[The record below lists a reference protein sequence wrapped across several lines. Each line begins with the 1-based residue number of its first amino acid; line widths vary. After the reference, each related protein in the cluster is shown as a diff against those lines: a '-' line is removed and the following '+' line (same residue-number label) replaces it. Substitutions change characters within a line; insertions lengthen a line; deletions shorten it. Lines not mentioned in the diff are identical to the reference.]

1 MKHKY
6 FKVLLLFT
14 ILLCS
19 NTIFSQEPTFE
30 GSEFAVRSNNSTSLT
45 VNVPASGNPGDLLI
59 ATLVKDDNDDITTPT
74 GWTRIEY
81 GKVGDNLPTLG
92 VYYRFLP
99 LLFPP
104 TSYTFNWSSNES
116 AVASILRFS
125 NVNSSNP
132 IPVSGININTGT
144 NPDATAPSI
153 TTTVDNSTIVRIAGI
168 DRNWS
173 PMTHP
178 SGTIE
183 VTDAESNSSTSNRG
197 RYVTLGVAYENQAT
211 AGATGTARWSHGDDQ
226 SIGVSLA
233 ISPSIIASFTD
244 TDGDLIPDS
253 TDIDDDND
261 GILDIDENCIISGGT
276 PPEPDAH
283 TWLDPTFDVF
293 VVANNTN
300 GLGYQESGFEQEAF
314 LQGMPLTVL
323 NNNGDYTANIVTTPP
338 PNARNSTVSFAN
350 GVLSMTHNYYDQNN
364 AEFRTTTGAE
374 FTSGSGPSHGI
385 YIAPEREASGAGDG
399 AHPTAHAHGTGTDDS
414 YSILV
419 DFTTPVYAFS
429 FDLIDIFDTNPNN
442 TPLSYLL
449 EVFADGKRL
458 VYLTADNFG
467 NDGSGNAI
475 LYEDDGTLVSTVIGV
490 GNQRELTIG
499 FVNVTSVDNVE
510 IRTTITAGSTNNGAR
525 DAHGMDNLVY
535 STEARSC
542 FAPNIDF
549 DGDGV
554 HNDLDLDSDNDGIP
568 DIIEAQTT
576 IDYIPPSGIDIDLDG
591 LDDAYDADTSSA
603 DRDLSIGLIAE
614 NTDGNS
620 DGADYVDVDSDDDNL
635 FDIDEAHIVD
645 LNDSDNDGMTNNAV
659 GNNGFINS
667 LEFADLYFDE
677 NGNFDNT
684 QHDNFPD
691 IDTDALTVGDVD
703 YRDAHISG
711 IPIISQIYQNGNN
724 RYIEVTNIHASNPIL
739 AGTLKLAFYLN
750 QAVGG
755 LNDALPNVTPYDA
768 LFVNQDIAPGQ
779 SVIVKRNNA
788 LPVNSSAIEI
798 IDSEM
803 TSFTDGN
810 DIILLTHYKGF
821 SDGTSTWK
829 NRYESG
835 HTFSNT
841 TSYVRNDDIT
851 NVTTDFDA
859 TQWTAFIDN
868 NIDANVTNELSP
880 TQQRSEYDPIIT
892 EVIDAANI
900 NANVYLGVHYTGN
913 TLSSNNF
920 ANGTPDKSRNVEI
933 NSNYSR
939 SAVLNSKNI
948 TVNANRTLTLNGTY
962 SVITNNLNNN
972 GDIILADNFTDNG
985 LADTNPAFVEFKKTG
1000 QIIQTKR
1007 GVNTNSGNGN
1017 IFVNQT
1023 SAIKSPNSIY
1033 RYTYWSS
1040 PVVADNNDFVY
1051 KVGEVMNDSLTT
1063 ATSNI
1068 VPLTFTGG
1076 YDGVSGT
1083 DVLAATI
1090 SNYWIYTYMNGVDNG
1105 GFVHRGS
1112 NGDIPVG
1119 SGYLMKGS
1127 GNPNGQTFTFVG
1139 KPNSGD
1145 IVSSVSPSNNPT
1157 ALEEIVENGNH
1168 IVGNPYPSSMD
1179 ASQFIYDNQDIIRDG
1194 TIYFWQ
1200 HVGEAGTSSVTEGH
1214 TQAGYRGGYASRN
1227 YDMGVYGANTAGENS
1242 ATGSGYS
1249 YHIPGRYIP
1258 VGQGFLFTSDE
1269 YGDAGNTSETKNL
1282 TFSNWQRVYQN
1293 ETITGLESGDYLDDD
1308 DASNNNDDSHFLG
1321 RGTSGKEATKD
1332 NQNRSLQNSFPI
1344 LRIGFEHNNIN
1355 NVDMHRQ
1362 LGISFQN
1369 GLSFANEYGHDSP
1382 MYDSQYTE
1390 AYWKFPGDNNRYLI
1404 AGVQELTEE
1413 LQVPIDVVIYE
1424 NKPVKFMVDGKRN
1437 IDYTVYL
1444 YDAVDGISYTLT
1456 NPTELTL
1463 PIGTYT
1469 DRFFITFMERGAVLD
1484 DTDEIINDTTIYY
1497 AKNTKEIV
1505 IKTLE
1510 HLEIEKVELY
1520 NLLGQKI
1527 MNWNDVPHDSN
1538 QTRLKTNN
1546 LSTAVYI
1553 LNIKTD
1559 KGKISKKLII
1569 R

>member
-1 MKHKY
+1 M
-6 FKVLLLFT
+6 
-14 ILLCS
+14 LLCTQVS
-19 NTIFSQEPTFE
+19 IGQNPTYVGAE
-30 GSEFAVRSNNSTSLT
+30 SASRQSAGTSLT
-45 VNVPASGNPGDLLI
+45 VNVPPGNFNDLLI
-59 ATLVKDDNDDITTPT
+59 ATIVKDDDDAITTPS

-81 GKVGDNLPTLG
+81 GTVGNNLPRLG
-92 VYYRFLP
+92 VYYRFAP
-99 LLFPP
+99 LLEPA
-104 TSYTFNWSSNES
+104 SYTFSWTSNES
-116 AVASILRFS
+116 AVASIIRFDD
-125 NVNSSNP
+125 VNLTSP
-132 IPVSGININTGT
+132 IPVSDININTAT

-153 TTTVDNSTIVRIAGI
+153 TTTVNNSTIIRIAGV

-178 SGTIE
+178 SGTTEIIDIE
-183 VTDAESNSSTSNRG
+183 SSTSTRNRG
-197 RYVTLGVAYENQAT
+197 RYVTLGIAYEDQAT
-211 AGATGTARWSHGDDQ
+211 AGPTGTARWSHGNDQ

-233 ISPSIIASFTD
+233 LSPSITASITD

-253 TDIDDDND
+253 SDIDDDND
-261 GILDIDENCIISGGT
+261 GILDVDENCIIPGGT

-323 NNNGDYTANIVTTPP
+323 NNNGDYTPNSAGTPEVDP
-338 PNARNSTVSFAN
+338 APSINETVSFAN
-350 GVLSMTHNYYDQNN
+350 GIVSMTHNYYDQHNS
-364 AEFRTTTGAE
+364 EIRTTTSGE

-399 AHPTAHAHGTGTDDS
+399 AHPTAHTHGTGTNDS

-449 EVFADGKRL
+449 EIFADGKRL
-458 VYLTADNFG
+458 VYLTTDNFG
-467 NDGSGNAI
+467 DNGSGNAT
-475 LYEDDGTLVSTVIGV
+475 LYEDDGTIVSTVIGI
-490 GNQRELTIG
+490 GDQKELTIG
-499 FVNVTSVDNVE
+499 FVNVTSVDIVE

-542 FAPNIDF
+542 FAPDPDF
-549 DGDGV
+549 DNDGI

-576 IDYIPPSGIDIDLDG
+576 IDYIAPSGIDIDLDG
-591 LDDAYDADTSSA
+591 LDDAYDADTTTN
-603 DRDLSIGLIAE
+603 DRVLSKGLTAE

-620 DGADYVDVDSDDDNL
+620 DGADYVDVDSDDDAL

-667 LEFADLYFDE
+667 LEITDFYLDE
-677 NGNFDNT
+677 NGNFDDT
-684 QHDNFPD
+684 QYDNFPD

-711 IPIISQIYQNGNN
+711 IPIITQVYQDGNQ
-724 RYIEVTNIHASNPIL
+724 RYIEVTNVHASNPIL
-739 AGTLKLAFYLN
+739 SGSLKLAFYRNTATGDLTEN
-750 QAVGG
+750 IDIINIPDEVI
-755 LNDALPNVTPYDA
+755 
-768 LFVNQDIAPGQ
+768 FVHNDIAPGQ
-779 SVIVKRNNA
+779 SVLIKRNASNLA
-788 LPVNSSAIEI
+788 VNGSAILI
-798 IDSEM
+798 SNNQ
-803 TSFTDGN
+803 FTDFAGGN

-821 SDGTSTWK
+821 IDGTSTWK

-835 HTFSNT
+835 HSFSNT
-841 TSYVRNDDIT
+841 TSYVRHDDVI

-859 TQWTAFIDN
+859 TQWTAFVDET
-868 NIDANVTNELSP
+868 IDANVTNELSP
-880 TQQRSEYDPIIT
+880 IQLRSEYDPIIT
-892 EVIDAANI
+892 EVTLASNT

-913 TLSSNNF
+913 TLSSNTF

-933 NSNYSR
+933 NSNYTR
-939 SAVLNSKNI
+939 STVLNARNI
-948 TVNANRTLTLNGTY
+948 TVNTNRTLTLNGTY

-972 GDIILADNFTDNG
+972 GDIILANNFTDNG
-985 LADTNPAFVEFKKTG
+985 LADTNPAFVKFKKTG

-1007 GVNTNSGNGN
+1007 GANTNSGDGN

-1023 SAIKSPNSIY
+1023 SAIKSENSIY

-1040 PVVADNNDFVY
+1040 PVAADNNDSVY

-1068 VPLTFTGG
+1068 VPLTFTGS
-1076 YDGVSGT
+1076 YDGAPGT

-1090 SNYWIYTYMNGVDNG
+1090 SNYWIFTYMNGVNNN
-1105 GFVHRGS
+1105 GFVGRGS
-1112 NGDIPVG
+1112 NGNIPVG

-1145 IVSSVSPSNNPT
+1145 IVSSVSPGNNPT
-1157 ALEEIVENGNH
+1157 ALEEIIENGNH

-1194 TIYFWQ
+1194 TLYFWQ

-1242 ATGSGYS
+1242 ATGTGYS

-1258 VGQGFLFTSDE
+1258 VGQGFLFTSSNFMNGADE
-1269 YGDAGNTSETKNL
+1269 DADGNGDPDDDIGIL

-1308 DASNNNDDSHFLG
+1308 DASNNSDDSHFLG
-1321 RGTSGKEATKD
+1321 RGTKQQEIKKER
-1332 NQNRSLQNSFPI
+1332 QNRSLQNSFPI

-1369 GLSFANEYGHDSP
+1369 GLTFANEYGHDSP
-1382 MYDSQYTE
+1382 MSDSQYTE
-1390 AYWKFPGDNNRYLI
+1390 VYWKFPGDNNRYLI

-1424 NKPVKFMVDGKRN
+1424 DKPVKFMVDGKRN

-1444 YDAVDGISYTLT
+1444 YDAVEGISYTLT

-1484 DTDEIINDTTIYY
+1484 DTDEVINDTTIFY

-1510 HLEIEKVELY
+1510 SLEIEKIELY
-1520 NLLGQKI
+1520 NLLGQKV
-1527 MNWNDVPHDSN
+1527 MNWNNVPHDTN
-1538 QTRLKTNN
+1538 ETRLKTNN